1 MEVYQNKQTI
11 LKLEYPKLREE
22 IPALSRPLFGQGR
35 LQSPW
40 VKSGD
45 RQGLVLHPRGELNRN
60 GEKGSEEFDPS
71 KVINCIDTWRLL
83 LRDCQG
89 NCVRKCTARMVP
101 MPIFWKSAC
110 PSTDAYS
117 VQSTYRTI
125 DVLVLYSH

>member
-22 IPALSRPLFGQGR
+22 IPALGPLFGQGR

-60 GEKGSEEFDPS
+60 GEKG
-71 KVINCIDTWRLL
+71 
-83 LRDCQG
+83 
-89 NCVRKCTARMVP
+89 VRSSILPRSSIV
-101 MPIFWKSAC
+101 
-110 PSTDAYS
+110 ST
-117 VQSTYRTI
+117 
-125 DVLVLYSH
+125 LGGCC